1 MALRWK
7 VLAFTE
13 LPLRVKVMVVE
24 SATHG
29 KVGACSSYTVPTDGS
44 AAAGNVGGSLDAGC
58 RRRLE
63 ARSVA
68 GKCQGRQAL
77 ARRMVP
83 RLQVTLARQR
93 LSQVC
98 SEVFEGSDGTIGA
111 ERRFGHDQ
119 EMHTATAGGMR
130 FLVAWKQVHKVARK
144 TLACR
149 HYQESQEEAAR
160 QKGKR
165 RKFSRTLVSSAE
177 VDSELC

>member
-1 MALRWK
+1 MRAAGGDWK
-7 VLAFTE
+7 PGLLQAS
-13 LPLRVKVMVVE
+13 VE
-24 SATHG
+24 KASVGATHG
-29 KVGACSSYTVPTDGS
+29 ATSPGDTRTT
-44 AAAGNVGGSLDAGC
+44 
-58 RRRLE
+58 E
-63 ARSVA
+63 
-68 GKCQGRQAL
+68 
-77 ARRMVP
+77 
-83 RLQVTLARQR
+83 T
-93 LSQVC
+93 QVC
-98 SEVFEGSDGTIGA
+98 SQVFEGSDGTIGA

-130 FLVAWKQVHKVARK
+130 FLVAWKQVHKVAGK